1 MKLCPTCGREFPD
14 NQKFCPSDGTALRA
28 KSASADL
35 VGQVVA
41 DRYHIIKKLGE
52 GGMGAV
58 YLGEHVKMGR
68 KSAIKVMAA
77 AMSQDPDAISRFNRE
92 ASNASRI
99 SHPNVCQIYDFGE
112 TPDGLIYLAMEFIEG
127 QSLKDLIE
135 KDGAIPA
142 QRAATI
148 LKQAADALQA
158 AHDLGIVHRDIKPD
172 NIMVVQGRDGA
183 DVVKVVDFGI
193 ARAVGGDEPGQ
204 KVTKTGLVV
213 GTPEYMSPE
222 QLSGDK
228 LDGRSD
234 IYSLALV
241 LYRMLTGTLPFEA
254 DSAQEVMIK
263 RLTDEP
269 TPLDQARTDIPYPP
283 KLQLVMNVALARQP
297 AERYQSAAEFGR
309 DTVDAVAGMAPPST
323 RVDLGHQGATHVMSK
338 EELTQA
344 TSMGAK
350 AAAGPKKPAARS
362 TAPTAPAP
370 PPAKKLPLAAVG
382 IGGVGVAVIATVA
395 VLMARGGGG
404 NGAPRTDSTGQQV
417 ASLPA
422 TSTPGTSSPATA
434 QPAPRTPTPPS
445 TRSRPPATTTTP
457 AATVTPQ
464 TSTPPVVTDWGSVL
478 DSANAQFDDD
488 QLGTARTI
496 ARRVYDAAGS
506 TGQQKASAA
515 ILIANTYAGSN
526 PDQTITWFR
535 NALRTATPS
544 QRTSVENA
552 LRGLGVEP

>member
-1 MKLCPTCGREFPD
+1 VKLCPTCGREFPD

-41 DRYHIIKKLGE
+41 NNYHILKKLGE

-68 KSAIKVMAA
+68 KSAIKVMAS
-77 AMSQDPDAISRFNRE
+77 AMAQDPDAISRFNRE
-92 ASNASRI
+92 ATNASRI

-112 TPDGLIYLAMEFIEG
+112 TTDGLIYLAMEFIEG

-135 KDGAIPA
+135 KDGALPA
-142 QRAATI
+142 PRAASI
-148 LKQAADALQA
+148 LRQSADALQA

-183 DVVKVVDFGI
+183 DIVKVVDFGI
-193 ARAVGGDEPGQ
+193 ARAVGGDESGQ

-263 RLTDEP
+263 RLTDDP
-269 TPLDQARTDIPYPP
+269 MPLEQARTDIAFPP
-283 KLQLVMNVALARQP
+283 KLQLVMNVALARTP
-297 AERYQSAAEFGR
+297 AERYQNAAEFGR
-309 DTVDAVAGMAPPST
+309 DTMDAVSGMAPPST
-323 RVDLGHQGATHVMSK
+323 RVDVAGHQGATHVMSRD
-338 EELTQA
+338 ELTQA
-344 TSMGAK
+344 TKHQDAK
-350 AAAGPKKPAARS
+350 KAPAKRAPSAAAAAPS
-362 TAPTAPAP
+362 AA
-370 PPAKKLPLAAVG
+370 PAKKLPLVPIG
-382 IGGVGVAVIATVA
+382 LGGVGVAVIATVA
-395 VLMARGGGG
+395 VLMTKGGDR
-404 NGAPRTDSTGQQV
+404 NGATPTDSVTPIAQV
-417 ASLPA
+417 PATATPATSQPA
-422 TSTPGTSSPATA
+422 TSTP
-434 QPAPRTPTPPS
+434 PRGTPTPPG
-445 TRSRPPATTTTP
+445 TGTRPPATI
-457 AATVTPQ
+457 TPQ
-464 TSTPPVVTDWGSVL
+464 TATVPATNVPAALPVAGLL
-478 DSANAQFDDD
+478 DSANTAFDDD
-488 QLGTARTI
+488 QLGTARTW
-496 ARRVYDAAGS
+496 ARRAWESAS
-506 TGQQKASAA
+506 ATSAQKYSAA
-515 ILIANTYAGSN
+515 ILIANTYTSN
-526 PDQTITWFR
+526 VDQNVTWLR
-535 NALRTATPS
+535 NALRFANAD
-544 QRTSVENA
+544 QRQSVETA